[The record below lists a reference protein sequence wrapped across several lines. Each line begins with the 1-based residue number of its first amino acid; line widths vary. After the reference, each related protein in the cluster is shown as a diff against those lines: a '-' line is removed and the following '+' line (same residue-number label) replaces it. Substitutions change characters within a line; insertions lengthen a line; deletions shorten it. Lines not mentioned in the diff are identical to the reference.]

1 MNYDKYLE
9 NEKDTET
16 AVTMGVIYPVAEG
29 EFNLPTS
36 ILKRKA
42 LISSHY
48 ILQTGA
54 SHDYSFITLMVHG
67 EVRYISLF
75 DRCIVQAALD
85 DSPISTIRGLLMT
98 EHSIT

>member
-67 EVRYISLF
+67 EVRSRMPLRYRFSIDASSKQHWM
-75 DRCIVQAALD
+75 IALY
-85 DSPISTIRGLLMT
+85 RR
-98 EHSIT
+98 

>member
-48 ILQTGA
+48 RQERLTIIR
-54 SHDYSFITLMVHG
+54 S
-67 EVRYISLF
+67 
-75 DRCIVQAALD
+75 
-85 DSPISTIRGLLMT
+85 SP
-98 EHSIT
+98 